1 MSHSHQGFE
10 GILFAVT
17 DCRSSLSYVM
27 FAIFTGLVVDDWCQ
41 LNIRLHCLPD
51 NLMKGKDWNSH
62 FENVNLCLFS
72 NKSFFSFF

>member
-1 MSHSHQGFE
+1 MSYSHHGFE

-27 FAIFTGLVVDDWCQ
+27 FAIFTGLVADDRCQ
-41 LNIRLHCLPD
+41 LNIRLCCLPD
-51 NLMKGKDWNSH
+51 NLMKGEDRNGH

-72 NKSFFSFF
+72 NKSFL